1 MWSWI
6 PYSLKIGAFQDM
18 IVFPSTK
25 NRYILLKEKR
35 VDIFSK
41 AIKTIAFI
49 SFFKVLL
56 APVLFTPP
64 PTESLYLYKTIY
76 RRNRND
82 RWFYFC
88 QMYIVFCNRREWFY
102 SKALHTL
109 RMCIKT
115 TCFRKFI
122 NPKDKRKM
130 ERRLIKRIS
139 YKTIYPGAF
148 SKCTLLS
155 KARTYL

>member
-6 PYSLKIGAFQDM
+6 SYSLKIGAFQDM

-35 VDIFSK
+35 VDFFSK

-64 PTESLYLYKTIY
+64 PQKVYIYIKLYIEETVTTVDSIFVKCISFSVTGGSDFIQKLYI
-76 RRNRND
+76 
-82 RWFYFC
+82 
-88 QMYIVFCNRREWFY
+88 
-102 SKALHTL
+102 L
-109 RMCIKT
+109 
-115 TCFRKFI
+115 
-122 NPKDKRKM
+122 
-130 ERRLIKRIS
+130 
-139 YKTIYPGAF
+139 
-148 SKCTLLS
+148 
-155 KARTYL
+155 